1 VVKEGDKSKRFDLG
15 RHAEG
20 LRTNEIDHVISL
32 RALDAM
38 RDNGR
43 AVLILGGINKLVKGD
58 EKRSDAYHGK
68 AKREFFHVLYNR
80 YNVTDHFTVAG
91 ELYEKQG
98 AGYPID
104 VIAINGRGKSAR
116 KKVPSVDVPPVLR
129 SWDELKEK
137 LNGSTRPKSTLR
149 RRSPRA

>member
-1 VVKEGDKSKRFDLG
+1 MKDD
-15 RHAEG
+15 
-20 LRTNEIDHVISL
+20 
-32 RALDAM
+32 
-38 RDNGR
+38 GR
-43 AVLILGGINKLVKGD
+43 AVLILGGINKLVKGK
-58 EKRSDAYHGK
+58 EGRSDAYNGK

-116 KKVPSVDVPPVLR
+116 APFRGRAPGATLVGRAQGKAHQCR
-129 SWDELKEK
+129 
-137 LNGSTRPKSTLR
+137 STRPNSTSR
-149 RRSPRA
+149 RRSQRA